1 MKEIKAYIR
10 ENRLDGVVR
19 ALGAAGARTVTAVKV
34 VPMGSEV
41 EPEFVDI
48 SQAVPVRH
56 FAPMV
61 KLELVCEDSRAEKY
75 AGLIRREAQ
84 TGQPGDGVIFI
95 SGVDAAVKV
104 RTGSRDE
111 EALA

>member
-10 ENRLDGVVR
+10 ENRLEDVAR
-19 ALGAAGARTVTAVKV
+19 ALRAGGAQAVTAVKV
-34 VPMGSEV
+34 VPMGSEI
-41 EPEFVDI
+41 EPDYVDI

-61 KLELVCEDSRAEKY
+61 KLELVCEDRRAQTY
-75 AGLIRREAQ
+75 IDIIRGEAQ

-95 SGVDAAVKV
+95 SGVDGAVKI

-111 EALA
+111 EALR